1 MREGR
6 SRASCYAFS
15 TREFFQGK
23 KFTKGSQN
31 FLPTTRRENHANFAD
46 HCRESIPARL
56 SMKNND
62 GCLKSMNARPPRAD
76 TVAARSRMFSKA
88 TYLVP
93 HQISMVRHAHHQMI

>member
-15 TREFFQGK
+15 TREFFPAK

-46 HCRESIPARL
+46 HCRESI
-56 SMKNND
+56 S
-62 GCLKSMNARPPRAD
+62 ARPAPNFDCCFRFHRD
-76 TVAARSRMFSKA
+76 SINKLIGTTVYSPPASLWQQRIGRNFGDGAR
-88 TYLVP
+88 
-93 HQISMVRHAHHQMI
+93 